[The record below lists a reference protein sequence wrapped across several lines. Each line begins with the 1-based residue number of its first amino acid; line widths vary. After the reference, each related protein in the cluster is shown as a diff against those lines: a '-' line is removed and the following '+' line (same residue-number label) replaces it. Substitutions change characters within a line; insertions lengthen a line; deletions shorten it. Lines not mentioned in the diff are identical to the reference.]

1 MDNINNN
8 NNMAGNSQSDVDT
21 NSVNTYNSI
30 QPSSPLMDNNVSN
43 INPTPASDTNAN
55 TGSTDSSLIESLAGT
70 PPVVESNA
78 PVEEFPQQES
88 SNTVPSATLTPD
100 SSVETVDTS
109 SNLAE
114 NLAGTPPVVESNAP
128 VEQFPQQEPVSQA
141 VNNDI
146 SSPEPAGMPSFGSI
160 PVMGESVTSSPVSE
174 QPVVT
179 ETSMQST
186 TSEQPTESS
195 FDMSTPL
202 SQPAAPV
209 SPDTFP
215 ESPSNFTS
223 STPSE
228 PVSEAPST
236 PAFNE
241 TEIVNTLGSE
251 KKEKEGGNTVVIIL
265 IIVIVALLIAVGY
278 FAYKVFLA

>member
-8 NNMAGNSQSDVDT
+8 NNMAGSSQSDVDT

-30 QPSSPLMDNNVSN
+30 QPSSPLMDNNISN

-55 TGSTDSSLIESLAGT
+55 TGSTDSSLIE
-70 PPVVESNA
+70 
-78 PVEEFPQQES
+78 
-88 SNTVPSATLTPD
+88 
-100 SSVETVDTS
+100 
-109 SNLAE
+109 
-114 NLAGTPPVVESNAP
+114 NLAGTPPVTESNAP
-128 VEQFPQQEPVSQA
+128 VEQFPQQESVSQA

-146 SSPEPAGMPSFGSI
+146 ASSEPAGMPSFGSI
-160 PVMGESVTSSPVSE
+160 PVMGESVTSSPVPE

-179 ETSMQST
+179 EPSMQSP
-186 TSEQPTESS
+186 TSDQPAESS

-202 SQPAAPV
+202 SQPAASAPV

-215 ESPSNFTS
+215 ESPSNLTS

-228 PVSEAPST
+228 PISEAPST

-241 TEIVNTLGSE
+241 TEIVNTLGNE

>member
-30 QPSSPLMDNNVSN
+30 QPSSPLMDNNISN

-55 TGSTDSSLIESLAGT
+55 TGSTDSSLIE
-70 PPVVESNA
+70 
-78 PVEEFPQQES
+78 
-88 SNTVPSATLTPD
+88 
-100 SSVETVDTS
+100 
-109 SNLAE
+109 
-114 NLAGTPPVVESNAP
+114 NLAGTPPVTESNAP
-128 VEQFPQQEPVSQA
+128 VEQFPQQESVSQA

-146 SSPEPAGMPSFGSI
+146 ASSEPAGMPSFGSI
-160 PVMGESVTSSPVSE
+160 PVMGESVTSSPVPE
-174 QPVVT
+174 QPV
-179 ETSMQST
+179 EPPSS
-186 TSEQPTESS
+186 TESS

-202 SQPAAPV
+202 SQPAASAPV

-215 ESPSNFTS
+215 ESPSNLTS

-241 TEIVNTLGSE
+241 TEIVNTLGNE

>member
-1 MDNINNN
+1 
-8 NNMAGNSQSDVDT
+8 MAGSSQSDVDT
-21 NSVNTYNSI
+21 NSVNAYNSI
-30 QPSSPLMDNNVSN
+30 QPSSPFMDNNVSN

-78 PVEEFPQQES
+78 PVEEFPQQEP
-88 SNTVPSATLTPD
+88 SNTVPGATLTPD
-100 SSVETVDTS
+100 SSVETIDTS
-109 SNLAE
+109 SNLGE
-114 NLAGTPPVVESNAP
+114 NLAGTSPVVESNAP
-128 VEQFPQQEPVSQA
+128 VEQFPQQEPVSQV
-141 VNNDI
+141 VNNDT

-160 PVMGESVTSSPVSE
+160 PVMGESVTSSPVPE
-174 QPVVT
+174 QPV
-179 ETSMQST
+179 EPPSS
-186 TSEQPTESS
+186 TESS

>member
-21 NSVNTYNSI
+21 NSVNTYNSM
-30 QPSSPLMDNNVSN
+30 QPSSPLMDNNFSN
-43 INPTPASDTNAN
+43 VNSTPASDTNVK
-55 TGSTDSSLIESLAGT
+55 TESTNPSLIENLAGT

-78 PVEEFPQQES
+78 PVEEFPQQEP
-88 SNTVPSATLTPD
+88 SNTVPGATLTPD
-100 SSVETVDTS
+100 SSVETIDTS
-109 SNLAE
+109 SNLGE
-114 NLAGTPPVVESNAP
+114 NLAGTSPVVESNAP
-128 VEQFPQQEPVSQA
+128 VEQFPQQEPVSQV
-141 VNNDI
+141 VNNDT

-160 PVMGESVTSSPVSE
+160 PVMGESVTSSPVPE
-174 QPVVT
+174 QPV
-179 ETSMQST
+179 EPPSS
-186 TSEQPTESS
+186 TESS

>member
-55 TGSTDSSLIESLAGT
+55 TGSTDSSLIE
-70 PPVVESNA
+70 
-78 PVEEFPQQES
+78 
-88 SNTVPSATLTPD
+88 
-100 SSVETVDTS
+100 
-109 SNLAE
+109 
-114 NLAGTPPVVESNAP
+114 NLAGTPPVTESNAP
-128 VEQFPQQEPVSQA
+128 VEQFPQQESVSQA

-146 SSPEPAGMPSFGSI
+146 ASSEPAGMPSFGSI
-160 PVMGESVTSSPVSE
+160 PVMGESVTSSPVPE
-174 QPVVT
+174 QPV
-179 ETSMQST
+179 EPPSS
-186 TSEQPTESS
+186 TESS

-202 SQPAAPV
+202 SQPAASAPV

-215 ESPSNFTS
+215 ESPSNLTS

-241 TEIVNTLGSE
+241 TEIVNTLGNE

>member
-8 NNMAGNSQSDVDT
+8 NNMAGSSQSDVDT

-30 QPSSPLMDNNVSN
+30 QPSSPLMDNNISN

-55 TGSTDSSLIESLAGT
+55 TGSTDSSLIE
-70 PPVVESNA
+70 
-78 PVEEFPQQES
+78 
-88 SNTVPSATLTPD
+88 
-100 SSVETVDTS
+100 
-109 SNLAE
+109 
-114 NLAGTPPVVESNAP
+114 NLAGTPPVTESNAP
-128 VEQFPQQEPVSQA
+128 VEQFPQQESVSQA

-146 SSPEPAGMPSFGSI
+146 ASSEPAGMPSFGSI
-160 PVMGESVTSSPVSE
+160 PVMGESVTSSPVPE
-174 QPVVT
+174 QPV
-179 ETSMQST
+179 EPPSS
-186 TSEQPTESS
+186 TESS

-202 SQPAAPV
+202 SQPAASAPV

-215 ESPSNFTS
+215 ESPSNLTS

-241 TEIVNTLGSE
+241 TEIVNTLGNE

>member
-21 NSVNTYNSI
+21 YNSI
-30 QPSSPLMDNNVSN
+30 QPSSQLMDNNVSN
-43 INPTPASDTNAN
+43 MNSTPASDDNVKTE
-55 TGSTDSSLIESLAGT
+55 STDSSLIE
-70 PPVVESNA
+70 
-78 PVEEFPQQES
+78 
-88 SNTVPSATLTPD
+88 
-100 SSVETVDTS
+100 
-109 SNLAE
+109 
-114 NLAGTPPVVESNAP
+114 NLAGAPSVVESNAP
-128 VEQFPQQEPVSQA
+128 VEQFPQQEPSDTLL
-141 VNNDI
+141 NGTSI
-146 SSPEPAGMPSFGSI
+146 SDGRVGTADVTPNLAENLAGTSPVVESYASVEQFPQLESANTVSPEFAGMPSFGSI
-160 PVMGESVTSSPVSE
+160 PVMGESVTSSPVPE
-174 QPVVT
+174 QPV
-179 ETSMQST
+179 EPPSS
-186 TSEQPTESS
+186 TESS

-202 SQPAAPV
+202 SQPAASAPV

-215 ESPSNFTS
+215 ESPSNLTS

-241 TEIVNTLGSE
+241 TEIVNTLGNE

>member
-1 MDNINNN
+1 VDNINNN

-55 TGSTDSSLIESLAGT
+55 TGSTDSSLIE
-70 PPVVESNA
+70 
-78 PVEEFPQQES
+78 
-88 SNTVPSATLTPD
+88 
-100 SSVETVDTS
+100 
-109 SNLAE
+109 
-114 NLAGTPPVVESNAP
+114 NLAGTPPVTESNAP
-128 VEQFPQQEPVSQA
+128 VEQFPQQESVSQA

-146 SSPEPAGMPSFGSI
+146 ASSEPAGMPSFGSI
-160 PVMGESVTSSPVSE
+160 PVMGESVTSSPVPE
-174 QPVVT
+174 QPV
-179 ETSMQST
+179 EPPSS
-186 TSEQPTESS
+186 TESS

-202 SQPAAPV
+202 SQPAASAPV

-215 ESPSNFTS
+215 ESPSNLTS

-241 TEIVNTLGSE
+241 TEIVNTLGNE
-251 KKEKEGGNTVVIIL
+251 KKEKESGNTVVIIL

>member
-1 MDNINNN
+1 VDNINNN
-8 NNMAGNSQSDVDT
+8 NNMAGSSQSDVDT

-30 QPSSPLMDNNVSN
+30 QPSSPLMDNNISN

-55 TGSTDSSLIESLAGT
+55 TGSTDSSLIE
-70 PPVVESNA
+70 
-78 PVEEFPQQES
+78 
-88 SNTVPSATLTPD
+88 
-100 SSVETVDTS
+100 
-109 SNLAE
+109 
-114 NLAGTPPVVESNAP
+114 NLAGTPPVTESNAP
-128 VEQFPQQEPVSQA
+128 VEQFPQQESVSQA

-146 SSPEPAGMPSFGSI
+146 ASSEPAGMPSFGSI
-160 PVMGESVTSSPVSE
+160 PVMGESVTSSPVPE
-174 QPVVT
+174 QPV
-179 ETSMQST
+179 EPPSS
-186 TSEQPTESS
+186 TESS

-202 SQPAAPV
+202 SQPAASAPV

-215 ESPSNFTS
+215 ESPSNLTS

-241 TEIVNTLGSE
+241 TEIVNTLGNE

>member
-1 MDNINNN
+1 
-8 NNMAGNSQSDVDT
+8 
-21 NSVNTYNSI
+21 
-30 QPSSPLMDNNVSN
+30 
-43 INPTPASDTNAN
+43 
-55 TGSTDSSLIESLAGT
+55 
-70 PPVVESNA
+70 
-78 PVEEFPQQES
+78 
-88 SNTVPSATLTPD
+88 
-100 SSVETVDTS
+100 
-109 SNLAE
+109 
-114 NLAGTPPVVESNAP
+114 
-128 VEQFPQQEPVSQA
+128 
-141 VNNDI
+141 
-146 SSPEPAGMPSFGSI
+146 
-160 PVMGESVTSSPVSE
+160 MGESVTSSPVPE
-174 QPVVT
+174 QPV
-179 ETSMQST
+179 EPPSS
-186 TSEQPTESS
+186 TESS

>member
-8 NNMAGNSQSDVDT
+8 NNMAGNSQNDVNT
-21 NSVNTYNSI
+21 NSVNTYNSM
-30 QPSSPLMDNNVSN
+30 QPSSPLMDNNFSN
-43 INPTPASDTNAN
+43 VNSTPASDTNVK
-55 TGSTDSSLIESLAGT
+55 TESTNPSLI
-70 PPVVESNA
+70 
-78 PVEEFPQQES
+78 
-88 SNTVPSATLTPD
+88 
-100 SSVETVDTS
+100 
-109 SNLAE
+109 E
-114 NLAGTPPVVESNAP
+114 NLAGTPPVTESNAP
-128 VEQFPQQEPVSQA
+128 VEQFPQQEPVSQV
-141 VNNDI
+141 VNNDTA
-146 SSPEPAGMPSFGSI
+146 SSEPAGMPSFGSI
-160 PVMGESVTSSPVSE
+160 PVMGESVTSSPVPE
-174 QPVVT
+174 QPV
-179 ETSMQST
+179 EPPSS
-186 TSEQPTESS
+186 TESS

-241 TEIVNTLGSE
+241 TEIVNTLGNE

>member
-8 NNMAGNSQSDVDT
+8 NNMAGSSQSDVDT
-21 NSVNTYNSI
+21 NSVNAYNSI
-30 QPSSPLMDNNVSN
+30 QPSSPLMDNNISN

-55 TGSTDSSLIESLAGT
+55 TGSTDSSLIE
-70 PPVVESNA
+70 
-78 PVEEFPQQES
+78 
-88 SNTVPSATLTPD
+88 
-100 SSVETVDTS
+100 
-109 SNLAE
+109 
-114 NLAGTPPVVESNAP
+114 NLAGTPPVTESNAP
-128 VEQFPQQEPVSQA
+128 VEQFPQQESVSQA

-146 SSPEPAGMPSFGSI
+146 ASSEPAGMPSFGSI
-160 PVMGESVTSSPVSE
+160 PVMGESVTSSPVPE
-174 QPVVT
+174 QPV
-179 ETSMQST
+179 EPPSS
-186 TSEQPTESS
+186 TESS

-202 SQPAAPV
+202 SQPAASAPV

-215 ESPSNFTS
+215 ESPSNLTS

-241 TEIVNTLGSE
+241 TEIVNTLGNE

-278 FAYKVFLA
+278 FAYKVFFA

>member
-8 NNMAGNSQSDVDT
+8 NNVAGNSQSDVDT

-55 TGSTDSSLIESLAGT
+55 TGSTDSSLIE
-70 PPVVESNA
+70 
-78 PVEEFPQQES
+78 
-88 SNTVPSATLTPD
+88 
-100 SSVETVDTS
+100 
-109 SNLAE
+109 
-114 NLAGTPPVVESNAP
+114 NLAGTPPVTESNAP
-128 VEQFPQQEPVSQA
+128 VEQFPQQESVSQA

-146 SSPEPAGMPSFGSI
+146 ASSEPAGMPSFGSI
-160 PVMGESVTSSPVSE
+160 PVMGESVTSSPVPE
-174 QPVVT
+174 QPV
-179 ETSMQST
+179 EPPSS
-186 TSEQPTESS
+186 TESS

-202 SQPAAPV
+202 SQPAASAPV

-215 ESPSNFTS
+215 ESPSNLTS

-241 TEIVNTLGSE
+241 TEIVNTLGNE

>member
-1 MDNINNN
+1 
-8 NNMAGNSQSDVDT
+8 MAGNSQSDVDT
-21 NSVNTYNSI
+21 NSVNTYNSM

-43 INPTPASDTNAN
+43 VNSTPASDTNVK
-55 TGSTDSSLIESLAGT
+55 TEGTDSSLI
-70 PPVVESNA
+70 
-78 PVEEFPQQES
+78 
-88 SNTVPSATLTPD
+88 
-100 SSVETVDTS
+100 
-109 SNLAE
+109 E

-128 VEQFPQQEPVSQA
+128 VEQFPQQESVSQA

-146 SSPEPAGMPSFGSI
+146 ASSEPAGMPSFGSI
-160 PVMGESVTSSPVSE
+160 PVMGESVTSSPVPE
-174 QPVVT
+174 QPV
-179 ETSMQST
+179 EPPSS
-186 TSEQPTESS
+186 TESS

-202 SQPAAPV
+202 SQPAASAPV

-215 ESPSNFTS
+215 ESPSNLTS

-241 TEIVNTLGSE
+241 TEIVNTLGNE

>member
-21 NSVNTYNSI
+21 NSVNAYNSI
-30 QPSSPLMDNNVSN
+30 QPSSPLMDNNISN

-55 TGSTDSSLIESLAGT
+55 TGSTDSSLIENLAGT
-70 PPVVESNA
+70 PPVTESNA
-78 PVEEFPQQES
+78 PVEEFPQQEP
-88 SNTVPSATLTPD
+88 SNTVPGATLTPD

-114 NLAGTPPVVESNAP
+114 NLAGTPPVTESNAP
-128 VEQFPQQEPVSQA
+128 VEQFPQQESVSQA

-146 SSPEPAGMPSFGSI
+146 ASSEPAGMPSFGSI
-160 PVMGESVTSSPVSE
+160 PVMGESVTSSPVPE
-174 QPVVT
+174 QPV
-179 ETSMQST
+179 EPPSS
-186 TSEQPTESS
+186 TESS

-202 SQPAAPV
+202 SQPAASAPV

-215 ESPSNFTS
+215 ESPSNLTS

-241 TEIVNTLGSE
+241 TEIVNTLGNE

>member
-21 NSVNTYNSI
+21 YNSI
-30 QPSSPLMDNNVSN
+30 QPSSQLMDNNVSN
-43 INPTPASDTNAN
+43 MNSTPASDDNVKTE
-55 TGSTDSSLIESLAGT
+55 STDSSLIE
-70 PPVVESNA
+70 
-78 PVEEFPQQES
+78 
-88 SNTVPSATLTPD
+88 
-100 SSVETVDTS
+100 
-109 SNLAE
+109 
-114 NLAGTPPVVESNAP
+114 NLAGAPSVVESNAP
-128 VEQFPQQEPVSQA
+128 VEQFPQQEPSDTLL
-141 VNNDI
+141 NGTSI
-146 SSPEPAGMPSFGSI
+146 SDGRVGTADVTPNLAENLAGTSPVVESYASVEQFPQLESANTVSPEFAGIPSFGSI
-160 PVMGESVTSSPVSE
+160 PVMGEPVTSSPVSE
-174 QPVVT
+174 QPVGT

>member
-21 NSVNTYNSI
+21 YNSI
-30 QPSSPLMDNNVSN
+30 QPSSQLMDNNVSN
-43 INPTPASDTNAN
+43 MNSTPASDDNVKTE
-55 TGSTDSSLIESLAGT
+55 STDSSLIENLAGT
-70 PPVVESNA
+70 PPVTESNA
-78 PVEEFPQQES
+78 PVEEFPQQEP
-88 SNTVPSATLTPD
+88 SNTVPGATLTPD
-100 SSVETVDTS
+100 SSVETIDTS
-109 SNLAE
+109 SNLGE
-114 NLAGTPPVVESNAP
+114 NLAGTSPVVESNAP
-128 VEQFPQQEPVSQA
+128 VEQFPQQEPVSQV
-141 VNNDI
+141 VNNDT

-160 PVMGESVTSSPVSE
+160 PVMGESVTSSPVPE
-174 QPVVT
+174 QPV
-179 ETSMQST
+179 EPPSS
-186 TSEQPTESS
+186 TESS

-241 TEIVNTLGSE
+241 TEIVNTLGNE